1 VTFRDAGPAD
11 AAQVAELLAELGYPV
26 DALEARRRL
35 ERGTERVLVAAE
47 GARLLG
53 LAAVAV
59 NANLTT
65 DRPLARLTALV
76 VRPDA
81 RRTGVGR
88 RLVDEAIALA
98 RAGGC
103 AGLELTSG
111 LRPEREAS
119 HRFYAAHGFQRSSYR
134 FWLPLTEPA

>member
-1 VTFRDAGPAD
+1 MTIRDAGPAD
-11 AAQVAELLAELGYPV
+11 AAQVAELLGELGYPV
-26 DALEARRRL
+26 DPPEARRRL
-35 ERGTERVLVAAE
+35 QRGTERVLAAAD
-47 GARLLG
+47 GDRLLG

-59 NANLTT
+59 SASLTT

-88 RLVDEAIALA
+88 RLMDEAIALA
-98 RAGGC
+98 RAAGC

-111 LRPEREAS
+111 VGPERAAS
-119 HRFYAAHGFQRSSYR
+119 HRFYAAYGFQRSSFR

>member
-1 VTFRDAGPAD
+1 MTIRDAGPAD

-26 DALEARRRL
+26 EPAEARGRL
-35 ERGTERVLVAAE
+35 ERGTERVLVAAD
-47 GARLLG
+47 GDRLLG

-59 NANLTT
+59 SANLTT
-65 DRPLARLTALV
+65 DRPLARVTALV
-76 VRPDA
+76 VRADT
-81 RRTGVGR
+81 RRTGIGR
-88 RLVDEAIALA
+88 RLVDEAIVLA

-119 HRFYAAHGFQRSSYR
+119 HRFYVACGFQRSSYR